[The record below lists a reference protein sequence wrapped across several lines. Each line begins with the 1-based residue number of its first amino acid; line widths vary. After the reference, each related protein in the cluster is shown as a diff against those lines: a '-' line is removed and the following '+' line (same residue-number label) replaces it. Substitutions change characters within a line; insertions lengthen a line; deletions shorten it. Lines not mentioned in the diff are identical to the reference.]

1 MAIKMPSKRPP
12 QRPEDFVAEATAA
25 PAAPT
30 RPDLPWLDPRVR
42 PDLRLQLNAKLPEP
56 LMLQLE
62 YLHKALGR
70 PKQVIIEEALKMW
83 VQKQLRSMDLPES

>member
-1 MAIKMPSKRPP
+1 MPAKRP
-12 QRPEDFVAEATAA
+12 QRPEDFVADATAA
-25 PAAPT
+25 PTASP

-42 PDLRLQLNAKLPEP
+42 PDLRIQLNAKLPEP

-70 PKQVIIEEALKMW
+70 PKQLILEEALGSW
-83 VQKQLRSMDLPES
+83 VQKQLRSMQLPES